1 MLFEVGE
8 EYLYQYQK
16 PEQLEKA
23 REAVESENRKNEI
36 LLVLTAKRTTF
47 SIRKVKGTGTTKNK
61 NIITADKSSRYKI
74 IIHTSKV

>member
-1 MLFEVGE
+1 MKRDHLAQTWQEKFMLFEVGE

-16 PEQLEKA
+16 TEQLEKA

-47 SIRKVKGTGTTKNK
+47 SIRKVKGPGN
-61 NIITADKSSRYKI
+61 
-74 IIHTSKV
+74 

>member
-1 MLFEVGE
+1 MKRDHLAQTWQEKFMLFEVGE

-36 LLVLTAKRTTF
+36 LLLITF
-47 SIRKVKGTGTTKNK
+47 MKSTNCYVTLMKHSCNGT
-61 NIITADKSSRYKI
+61 IT
-74 IIHTSKV
+74 

>member
-47 SIRKVKGTGTTKNK
+47 SIRKVKGPGN
-61 NIITADKSSRYKI
+61 
-74 IIHTSKV
+74 